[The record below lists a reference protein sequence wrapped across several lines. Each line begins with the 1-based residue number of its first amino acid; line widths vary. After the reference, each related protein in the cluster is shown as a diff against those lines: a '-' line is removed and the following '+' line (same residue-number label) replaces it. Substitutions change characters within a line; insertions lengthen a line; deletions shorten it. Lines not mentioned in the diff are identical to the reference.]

1 MVFISAGHN
10 LRGLNTKEDPGAVSK
25 SGVKENEIAIE
36 FRDLVCKEL
45 DSLGVKY
52 IKDRNDERLADYLKR
67 IQTGSGSVVIE
78 FHCDSAVDSRATGCT
93 GIIGSDADRLDWA
106 FSKEVNK
113 AFFETLRLKDRGV
126 ITESQSHRGRLG
138 LMREQGIVSL
148 QEMFFISNPGDLSNY
163 HTYKK
168 ILAVKVARIIKNY
181 EDLIK

>member
-1 MVFISAGHN
+1 MIFISAGHN

-78 FHCDSAVDSRATGCT
+78 FHCDSSSNEEATGST
-93 GIIGSDADRLDWA
+93 GLIGDDSDRLDA
-106 FSKEVNK
+106 LFSKEINDC
-113 AFFETLRLKDRGV
+113 FSQTLGLKNRGV
-126 ITESQSHRGRLG
+126 IKESQSHRGKLG

-148 QEMFFISNPGDLSNY
+148 QEMFFLSNPNDLKSY
-163 HTYKK
+163 HKNKY
-168 ILAVKVARIIKNY
+168 ILAEKIANIIEKYENIIK
-181 EDLIK
+181 